1 MKASIYRVQQSKVIA
16 LLSTFLLLFFP
27 AFVFA
32 QTDLVVCTDEC
43 EFADLI
49 KLANVVIKF
58 LMFQIA
64 TPLAAIGFAV
74 AGWKLMTSGGDSGAK
89 TEAKRIGMNVLIGF
103 GIAMSAWLVVD
114 TIFDALL
121 KPEIQTF
128 TLAFVP
134 TSTLAPAIS
143 STWEILTTLVS

>member
-1 MKASIYRVQQSKVIA
+1 MIASLFA
-16 LLSTFLLLFFP
+16 FLFLFFP

-32 QTDLVVCTDEC
+32 QTDLVVCTDDC
-43 EFADLI
+43 KFADLI

-74 AGWKLMTSGGDSGAK
+74 AGWKLMTSGGNTSAK
-89 TEAKRIGMNVLIGF
+89 EDAKKIGWSVLIGF

-134 TSTLAPAIS
+134 TSTLAPVIS